1 MTIGEIIRDKRQKKG
16 WSMQNLA
23 DSANIT
29 TAYISDIENNKRKTP
44 PTNDTL
50 VRIAQA
56 LEMSSEHMDE
66 MLKLAAMER
75 TPDIIIKELGFL
87 KKENELLKKENELLK
102 KEKISN
108 MGSFNNIKI
117 GKNTRISNHIN
128 IRNGLTQSYNESD
141 IVEKI
146 NELPK
151 DLQKEVFEFINFKYI
166 MYKRD

>member
-29 TAYISDIENNKRKTP
+29 TAYISDIENNKRKPP

-87 KKENELLKKENELLK
+87 KKENE
-102 KEKISN
+102 
-108 MGSFNNIKI
+108 F
-117 GKNTRISNHIN
+117 
-128 IRNGLTQSYNESD
+128 
-141 IVEKI
+141 
-146 NELPK
+146 
-151 DLQKEVFEFINFKYI
+151 
-166 MYKRD
+166 